1 METPLPNDSSKASL
15 SPPVG
20 GRLHS
25 FRRDWLT
32 NKCSQNVLN
41 IITNGYVLP
50 FRSKPNLIRFPLIL
64 SEYKAQQKDQAL
76 ATCIQSLLS
85 KNAIERVDNVKS
97 LGFYSRLFLVPKP
110 HQRWRPVIDL
120 SRLNT
125 FLHVEKFKMETPE
138 SIRTS
143 LIPGEWVASIDLSD
157 AYLHIPIHPSS
168 RKYLRFCYKAQVFQ
182 FTSLPFGLATAPQ
195 VFTMI
200 VKEVKLMAL
209 SRGLRIHQ
217 YLDDWLIRSQSQE
230 EAQVNTQ
237 AVVELTQSLGW
248 IINQEKSE
256 LKPTQLFSFVGYEY
270 HLDSA
275 LVKPTQERWLKLQ
288 DLILQL
294 KSKRVLTARCL
305 MSLIGL
311 LASTEKM
318 VPEGR
323 LHMRPFQF
331 HLKEHWRYPQS
342 LDNLLPWT
350 EAIAAHLDWWQN
362 PSNVMKGAD
371 LHPKDHSI
379 QLFTDAS
386 NEGWGAHL
394 DQNFTKGLW
403 SDREKRLHINVLEL
417 KAVSLALRDFK
428 DQCQNQTVLVA
439 TDNSTVVAYINK
451 QGGTHSAEMCA
462 LLWKIMT
469 WCHHYHITLKAQAH
483 SRVPECDGRPA
494 IQVQP
499 SAVNRMVSAPTGLQT
514 DLPEVVHTSCRLICH
529 SPEPQ
534 NSLYTCLPI
543 PDPRAW
549 DIDALNINWTNL
561 TAYAYPPT
569 ALLHKVIQKIRQC
582 QCLIIVI
589 APRLARDALVLG
601 PSAALN
607 RDPTATPSVNNPTQT
622 VPQAGVPQQPP
633 APEPPRLVS
642 RSGQLQE
649 QGFSVEVAE
658 RIAAPQRSSTRTIYK
673 SKWALFEKWCREN
686 SVDFSTPSVKQI
698 SDFFMYLYQDL
709 NKRPSTIDGY
719 RTAIVDTLG
728 PTAQHIAHNAD
739 LHRLLSSFHRDRPKS
754 SRNLPKWN
762 LSVVLNEL
770 TKAPFEPMKDTDLKH
785 LTLKTAFLLALA
797 SGKCRSEIH
806 AWVANKVSNLGQWEK
821 VALFPSSDF
830 IAKNQLA
837 REGSQ
842 SVSPV
847 TIPALTTIVDRQFKE
862 DRTLCPVRALR
873 FYLDRTKDLRG
884 SRSLLF
890 ISFKKGHT
898 SDIRPATLSSWL
910 KQTILLCYKQADQQ
924 TLDLV
929 QVKAHD
935 IRAFAASK
943 AFYGGVSVD
952 QIMQACHWKAH
963 NTFTNFYLKDLTWS
977 DTDNNLYLGPVVA
990 AQQVLD
996 PSPQTSCPRKE
1007 KRGGGTSAT
1016 TKSSGVFPRI

>member
-1 METPLPNDSSKASL
+1 
-15 SPPVG
+15 
-20 GRLHS
+20 
-25 FRRDWLT
+25 
-32 NKCSQNVLN
+32 
-41 IITNGYVLP
+41 
-50 FRSKPNLIRFPLIL
+50 
-64 SEYKAQQKDQAL
+64 
-76 ATCIQSLLS
+76 
-85 KNAIERVDNVKS
+85 
-97 LGFYSRLFLVPKP
+97 
-110 HQRWRPVIDL
+110 
-120 SRLNT
+120 
-125 FLHVEKFKMETPE
+125 
-138 SIRTS
+138 
-143 LIPGEWVASIDLSD
+143 
-157 AYLHIPIHPSS
+157 
-168 RKYLRFCYKAQVFQ
+168 
-182 FTSLPFGLATAPQ
+182 
-195 VFTMI
+195 
-200 VKEVKLMAL
+200 MAL

-237 AVVELTQSLGW
+237 AVAELTQSLGW

-256 LKPTQLFSFVGYEY
+256 LKPTQVFSFVGYEY

-362 PSNVMKGAD
+362 PSNVMIGAD
-371 LHPKDHSI
+371 LHPKDDSI

-417 KAVSLALRDFK
+417 KVVSLALRDFK

-451 QGGTHSAEMCA
+451 QGGTHSADVCSPVEDHD
-462 LLWKIMT
+462 LVPSLSHNIES
-469 WCHHYHITLKAQAH
+469 QAH

-534 NSLYTCLPI
+534 TPSIRVSYPRPKGLGHRCSEHKLDQPHSICVPSYGSPSQGDPKDQAMPVPDHRNS
-543 PDPRAW
+543 
-549 DIDALNINWTNL
+549 
-561 TAYAYPPT
+561 
-569 ALLHKVIQKIRQC
+569 
-582 QCLIIVI
+582 
-589 APRLARDALVLG
+589 PRLARDALVLG

-709 NKRPSTIDGY
+709 NRRPSTIDGY

-739 LHRLLSSFHRDRPKS
+739 LYRLLSSFHRDRPKS

-797 SGKCRSEIH
+797 SGKRRSEIH

-924 TLDLV
+924 ALDLV

-1007 KRGGGTSAT
+1007 KRGGG
-1016 TKSSGVFPRI
+1016 GGHIRYNQVFRSLSQDLGIPLPSRCYG